1 MKITI
6 DEDVLQREGFT
17 FPELLLLMFLKTN
30 ASVDETLR
38 FLKEKNAVT
47 TNILGEIVI
56 FQGTDEK
63 VQKILLDSE
72 STKPRDDKITNLAIE
87 MMKLYPQSK
96 MPGTPYYY
104 KCNKREVSLKLK
116 KFFKIYGEYP
126 DEDILNATRK
136 YVESFNG
143 DYHYMKLLK
152 YFIMKEGRKS
162 DEFGNGYIEETSM
175 LATILE
181 NPNEENFNW
190 MESVR

>member
-6 DEDVLQREGFT
+6 DEDILEKEGFT
-17 FPELLLLMFLKTN
+17 FPEILLLMFLKTN

-38 FLKEKNAVT
+38 FLKEKNAIT
-47 TNILGEIVI
+47 TNMFGEVVI
-56 FQGTDEK
+56 FQGTDERLQK
-63 VQKILLDSE
+63 VLLDSE
-72 STKPRDDKITNLAIE
+72 STKPRDDKITKLAIE

-116 KFFKIYGEYP
+116 KFFKIYGEYS
-126 DEDILNATRK
+126 DEDILNATKK

-162 DEFGNGYIEETSM
+162 DEFGNGYTEETSM

-190 MESVR
+190 MDSVR